1 MVIKRIKRVTAPH
14 FERIKTTTSTFKQ
27 EFKNQTV
34 IAITAAFGFLIALVW
49 RDWIT
54 SLIKSDK
61 VTLFSTVFVTAV
73 CVLGLVIISK
83 WASNP
88 TPEEK
93 K

>member
-1 MVIKRIKRVTAPH
+1 MVMKKIKRVTAPH

-54 SLIKSDK
+54 SIIKTDK
-61 VTLFSTVFVTAV
+61 VSFFSAVFITTV
-73 CVLGLVIISK
+73 CVLGLMLISK

-88 TPEEK
+88 EK